1 VSGNTPFLHHFVL
14 KTINLPRQAPGKHKE
29 LLGKGGFLCRFTL
42 LQHNAT
48 DLRTLLMTLLCES
61 VSQSRMQR
69 QQRVFVS
76 ATSIF
81 CMNLTCLSACLSGYL
96 STRAAAVA
104 AAADRKS
111 LRLAVSQEN
120 FGDGDATNI
129 MSNDVEKLCDSTLW
143 LHYLWIA
150 PTGIA
155 LIIGYMCVQLGVAA
169 VFGSLLVM
177 AMVPMQVSAMPCYVL
192 NTINLPRQAPDKH
205 KENSKP
211 EWRFLLGSDEPPPGL
226 REEGDGRTHGPQV
239 RKNAFLEPFID

>member
-1 VSGNTPFLHHFVL
+1 
-14 KTINLPRQAPGKHKE
+14 
-29 LLGKGGFLCRFTL
+29 
-42 LQHNAT
+42 
-48 DLRTLLMTLLCES
+48 
-61 VSQSRMQR
+61 
-69 QQRVFVS
+69 
-76 ATSIF
+76 
-81 CMNLTCLSACLSGYL
+81 MNLTCLSACLSGYL

-192 NTINLPRQAPDKH
+192 NTINLPRQARDKH

>member
-1 VSGNTPFLHHFVL
+1 
-14 KTINLPRQAPGKHKE
+14 
-29 LLGKGGFLCRFTL
+29 
-42 LQHNAT
+42 
-48 DLRTLLMTLLCES
+48 
-61 VSQSRMQR
+61 
-69 QQRVFVS
+69 
-76 ATSIF
+76 
-81 CMNLTCLSACLSGYL
+81 MNLMCMYACLSGYL
-96 STRAAAVA
+96 PTRAAAVA

-150 PTGIA
+150 PAGIA

-177 AMVPMQVSAMPCYVL
+177 AMVPMQVSAMPCYVQ
-192 NTINLPRQAPDKH
+192 NTINLPRQARDKH

-239 RKNAFLEPFID
+239 RKNAFLEPFMD

>member
-1 VSGNTPFLHHFVL
+1 
-14 KTINLPRQAPGKHKE
+14 
-29 LLGKGGFLCRFTL
+29 
-42 LQHNAT
+42 
-48 DLRTLLMTLLCES
+48 M
-61 VSQSRMQR
+61 SQSVAHAAQQQR
-69 QQRVFVS
+69 EQRVFVS

-192 NTINLPRQAPDKH
+192 NTINLPRQARDKH

-211 EWRFLLGSDEPPPGL
+211 E
-226 REEGDGRTHGPQV
+226 
-239 RKNAFLEPFID
+239 